1 MDCVEF
7 LLVIRGNVS
16 FNWGCFSFRTEN
28 IFTFMSMPLKSLFFL
43 LGLFLSSTL
52 LGQSP
57 PIETYNATKAYS
69 VGALVLVGDESY
81 IATAGSTGQNPPDNT
96 GSWTNLSVAATALK
110 VPVETVPSLSTETI
124 LGSLPGAPPS
134 GSDSLTGGK
143 LMNLSTRGYVG
154 EGTQR
159 LIGGFKVYGGTCKIL
174 VRAFGPSRSN
184 PDNLDNPFLTWKTNP
199 TTLMSST
206 SGVVSEVDNAT
217 SNSRLIGQDAATTAL
232 TDALVSLESAD
243 IQTISNWENNYSSG
257 YTAFVTPVSGT
268 AAGIGRIGINDVS
281 DGTGG
286 QLINISS
293 RAYVGSTNAQYL
305 LAGFQIR
312 DGNVSVC
319 IRAFGPS
326 RTSSDALSD
335 PIIELIQQVS
345 TFHSVKSTI
354 AMNDDYQSDYSGV
367 STESG
372 ESVTTTKS
380 DIPIYLNA
388 LLTKESAIIKTLPP
402 GDYTA
407 RVYGVG
413 GVSGIGR
420 VGIDKVIE

>member
-1 MDCVEF
+1 
-7 LLVIRGNVS
+7 
-16 FNWGCFSFRTEN
+16 
-28 IFTFMSMPLKSLFFL
+28 MSMPLKKLFFL
-43 LGLFLSSTL
+43 LGLLISFSLF
-52 LGQSP
+52 GQSP
-57 PIETYNATKAYS
+57 IEDYNSSKSYAT
-69 VGALVLVGDESY
+69 GALVLVGEESY
-81 IATAGSTGQNPPDNT
+81 IATNASTGMNPPDN
-96 GSWTNLSVAATALK
+96 SSFWTNLSVAASALNT
-110 VPVETVPSLSTETI
+110 PVENVPTLSTATI
-124 LGSLPGAPPS
+124 LGSLPGSNPPS
-134 GSDSLTGGK
+134 TGSLTGGK
-143 LMNLSTRGYVG
+143 LMNLSTRGFVG
-154 EGTQR
+154 DGTQR

-184 PDNLDNPFLTWKTNP
+184 SDNLDNPFLTWKTNP
-199 TTLMSST
+199 TSLMSST
-206 SGVVSEVDNAT
+206 SGVVSEVDNAS

-293 RAYVGSTNAQYL
+293 RAYVGSTNAEYL

-312 DGNVSVC
+312 DGNVSIC

-354 AMNDDYQSDYSGV
+354 AMNDDYLSDYSGT

-372 ESVTTTKS
+372 ESVTTPKS
-380 DIPIYLNA
+380 SIPTYLNT
-388 LLTKESAIIKTLPP
+388 LLAKESAIIKTLPP

>member
-1 MDCVEF
+1 
-7 LLVIRGNVS
+7 
-16 FNWGCFSFRTEN
+16 
-28 IFTFMSMPLKSLFFL
+28 MPLKSSFLL

-57 PIETYNATKAYS
+57 IEEYNSSKTYPT
-69 VGALVLVGDESY
+69 GDLVLVGQDSY
-81 IATAGSTGQNPPDNT
+81 KAIADVPANTDPPNAT
-96 GSWTNLSVAATALK
+96 YWINLAAEAVNQTTPSEA
-110 VPVETVPSLSTETI
+110 VPSSPPTESPP
-124 LGSLPGAPPS
+124 GSEPPGS
-134 GSDSLTGGK
+134 GSLTGGK
-143 LMNLSTRGYVG
+143 LLNLSTRAYVG
-154 EGTQR
+154 EGSKR

-174 VRAFGPSRSN
+174 VRAFGPSRVNS
-184 PDNLDNPFLTWKTNP
+184 DNLDNPFLTWKTNP
-199 TTLMSST
+199 TSLMSST
-206 SGVVSEVDNAT
+206 SGIVSEVDNAS
-217 SNSRLIGQDAATTAL
+217 SNSRLTGQDSATTAL

-243 IQTISNWENNYSSG
+243 IQTISNWDNDYSSG

-268 AAGIGRIGINDVS
+268 SAGVGRIGINDVS

-293 RAYVGSTNAQYL
+293 RAYVGNTSAQYL

-312 DGNVSVC
+312 DGNVSICV
-319 IRAFGPS
+319 RAFGPS

-345 TFHSVKSTI
+345 SFHTVKSTI

-372 ESVTTTKS
+372 ESVTTPKS
-380 DIPIYLNA
+380 SVPTYLNT
-388 LLTKESAIIKTLPP
+388 LLTKEAAIIKTLPP

-413 GVSGIGR
+413 GVTGIGR

>member
-1 MDCVEF
+1 
-7 LLVIRGNVS
+7 
-16 FNWGCFSFRTEN
+16 
-28 IFTFMSMPLKSLFFL
+28 MPLKSSFLL
-43 LGLFLSSTL
+43 LGLFMSSAL

-57 PIETYNATKAYS
+57 IEEYNATKTYS
-69 VGALVLVGDESY
+69 LGALVLVDPDSY
-81 IATAGSTGQNPPDNT
+81 IAIQSVPANTTPPNT
-96 GSWTNLSVAATALK
+96 TYWTNLSVAAAALDK
-110 VPVETVPSLSTETI
+110 PVEEVPSLSTETI
-124 LGSLPGAPPS
+124 LGSLPGSEPP
-134 GSDSLTGGK
+134 GSESLTGGK
-143 LMNLSTRGYVG
+143 LLNLSTRAYVG
-154 EGTQR
+154 EGSKR

-174 VRAFGPSRSN
+174 VRAFGPSRVNS
-184 PDNLDNPFLTWKTNP
+184 DNLDDPFLTWKTNP
-199 TTLMSST
+199 TSLMSST
-206 SGVVSEVDNAT
+206 SGIVSEVDNAS
-217 SNSRLIGQDAATTAL
+217 SNSRLSGQDSATTTL
-232 TDALVSLESAD
+232 IDALVPLESAD
-243 IQTISNWENNYSSG
+243 IQTISNWDNNYSSG

-268 AAGIGRIGINDVS
+268 SAGVGRIGINDVS

-293 RAYVGSTNAQYL
+293 RAYVGNTSAQYL

-345 TFHSVKSTI
+345 SFHTVKSTI

-372 ESVTTTKS
+372 ESVTTPKS
-380 DIPIYLNA
+380 SIPTYLNA
-388 LLTKESAIIKTLPP
+388 LLTKEAAIIKTLPP

-413 GVSGIGR
+413 GVTGIGR